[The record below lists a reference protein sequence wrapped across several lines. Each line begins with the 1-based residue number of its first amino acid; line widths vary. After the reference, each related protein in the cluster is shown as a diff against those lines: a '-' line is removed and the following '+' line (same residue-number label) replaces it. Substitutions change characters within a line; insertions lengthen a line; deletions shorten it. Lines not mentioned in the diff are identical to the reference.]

1 VSVYGPL
8 LLHFRPPQLLIFNFD
23 ADPDPVF
30 DFFVDLDLYLA
41 FHSDAFP
48 KIDTRVGGCWGL
60 RPGLL
65 RPVFRIRDIP
75 RYWYL

>member
-41 FHSDAFP
+41 FHLMRFRKLTLVLEGA
-48 KIDTRVGGCWGL
+48 GG
-60 RPGLL
+60 
-65 RPVFRIRDIP
+65 
-75 RYWYL
+75 